1 MTAHIKALINQ
12 KGGVGKTSCTINYAR
27 VAVNAGMRVLVI
39 DADPQGNLSGIL
51 AAEEVLADQLS
62 FADVLVGENV
72 AEAKVAGIWLNL
84 DVLPGN
90 QNTSKATQQLYAEHG
105 REYRLK
111 EALTAVQDDYDL
123 VLIDCAPSLDLH
135 TVNALTAADQAV
147 VITQPGKFSLDGLSE
162 LHKSFDSVQKYYNP
176 LLTVAGI
183 AVNGIRNTISHR
195 SWVSELEA
203 ASPWLILNPYI
214 PLWSVIQDA
223 QEAGYGLDEWKSDA
237 ERAREAYEIY
247 ARHFVDIE
255 GLDLRGHL
263 SAIFPN
269 HDYSQMKEK

>member
-1 MTAHIKALINQ
+1 M
-12 KGGVGKTSCTINYAR
+12 
-27 VAVNAGMRVLVI
+27 
-39 DADPQGNLSGIL
+39 
-51 AAEEVLADQLS
+51 LADQLS
-62 FADVLVGENV
+62 FADVLVGERIV
-72 AEAKVAGIWLNL
+72 EAKVDGIWSNL

-90 QNTSKATQQLYAEHG
+90 QNTSKATQQLITEHG

-111 EALTAVQDDYDL
+111 EALALVQDDYDL

-183 AVNGIRNTISHR
+183 VVNGIRNTISHR
-195 SWVSELEA
+195 NWISELENV
-203 ASPWLILNPYI
+203 SPWLILAPYI

-223 QEAGYGLDEWKSDA
+223 QEAGYGLDEWKADA
-237 ERAREAYEIY
+237 ERAREAYEMY
-247 ARHFVDIE
+247 ARHFVGIE
-255 GLDLRGHL
+255 GLDLQGHL
-263 SAIFPN
+263 HAVFPN
-269 HDYSQMKEK
+269 HDYSQQKGK